1 MSTNNV
7 NDTNLLQQK
16 ERAVAAERA
25 RRADHIRRLL
35 QSSGIGIP
43 FVLVIGVAL
52 VVVPN
57 FTSSS
62 NLTNLLV
69 NSAILALVGFGMTV
83 VIAVRGIDLSVGS
96 AEALVACVV
105 AATVN
110 DLGGVAGVAI
120 GILLGM
126 LLGLFNG
133 VMVTRFKIPGF
144 IATLASL
151 TMFRGAVLLF
161 TNGAPISI
169 SSAGFKQITTS
180 SLGVL
185 PVPFIIAALI
195 GGIFWFVLQKSKTG
209 KYVIAVGDNPE
220 AAVESGI
227 GVNRIILGA
236 YMVSGMAAGIAGV
249 LLSSQLG
256 VVNGSVSEGLELQ
269 AIAIVVLGGTSMAGG
284 RPKIVGTFIA
294 ALVLSAINS
303 SLNLLNVMSAYQ
315 YIALGLLLIV
325 ALSIDSGQRAAV
337 KRMLEG
343 RN

>member
-1 MSTNNV
+1 
-7 NDTNLLQQK
+7 
-16 ERAVAAERA
+16 
-25 RRADHIRRLL
+25 
-35 QSSGIGIP
+35 
-43 FVLVIGVAL
+43 
-52 VVVPN
+52 
-57 FTSSS
+57 
-62 NLTNLLV
+62 
-69 NSAILALVGFGMTV
+69 
-83 VIAVRGIDLSVGS
+83 
-96 AEALVACVV
+96 VV